1 MPVPTPKGF
10 APNQNVPLNWSGC
23 KARIE
28 PLLHWNPLKIGHFQ
42 SLNWILQCSDFGRAD
57 FLAWQFTWRV
67 CPYRCCKTCQ
77 ILQSICPAPDWPK
90 LKIPKVL
97 KISGNFSEF
106 LHVRQY
112 YKSQSLS
119 EKQLN
124 LYQVLTFFLNHTFKV
139 FIYKAC
145 VGIQTLMLPA
155 SFCLSVLVYFKT
167 VKSS

>member
-1 MPVPTPKGF
+1 MTLVGQIFLPDNSHGEFVPIDVAKRAKFYRVF
-10 APNQNVPLNWSGC
+10 ALPQTDQ
-23 KARIE
+23 R
-28 PLLHWNPLKIGHFQ
+28 
-42 SLNWILQCSDFGRAD
+42 
-57 FLAWQFTWRV
+57 
-67 CPYRCCKTCQ
+67 
-77 ILQSICPAPDWPK
+77 